1 MSSRTISLLCH
12 FRRKEEKIAPFV
24 TIFFPFLLF
33 FSASDARN
41 SHSGTVFF
49 FSFCCF
55 CSRYMKT
62 KNVSQNLQSRRC
74 TARIILPRFLK
85 GKHNS
90 CCFLSLFPLLPP
102 RSQVT
107 GGPRRTRRTGR
118 RGLQPNQPNP
128 TNSGRCSSR
137 LLCVGNAEGIGG
149 GGHLS

>member
-12 FRRKEEKIAPFV
+12 FRRREEKIAPFF
-24 TIFFPFLLF
+24 TIVFLFLLF
-33 FSASDARN
+33 SPQAMREIR
-41 SHSGTVFF
+41 TVAQFFF